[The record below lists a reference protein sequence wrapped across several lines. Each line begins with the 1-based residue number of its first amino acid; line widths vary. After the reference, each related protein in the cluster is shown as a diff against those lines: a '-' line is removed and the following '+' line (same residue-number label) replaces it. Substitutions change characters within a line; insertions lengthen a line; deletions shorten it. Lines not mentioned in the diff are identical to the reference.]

1 MASDGIG
8 LFAVLR
14 RAMRVR
20 HYSPRTEEVYVA
32 VAWVRRYVRFHGRRH
47 PREMGERE
55 IEAFLT
61 QLAVERRVTAATQ
74 NQALAALLFLYRE
87 VLGRPAGALGG
98 VIRAHQSQ
106 RVPVVLSRAE
116 VVAVLGKLKAGS
128 VEWLVASLLYG
139 SGLRLLEALQLRVKD
154 VDLAGGEL
162 RVRRAKGDKDRV
174 TMLAR
179 VLRDPLAEHLA
190 RVRAR
195 WERDE
200 RLGAGWV
207 VLPGAL
213 GLKYPN
219 AGREWP
225 WQWVFPGRL
234 VHDLSEPSGARGR
247 WPFHETAVQRAF
259 RAAVLASGISKR
271 ASCHTLRHS
280 FATHLLENG
289 YDIRTVQEL
298 LGHRDVKTTMV
309 YTHVLNR
316 GRLGVRS
323 PADG

>member
-1 MASDGIG
+1 MGVGG
-8 LFAVLR
+8 LGLLATLR
-14 RAMRVR
+14 RALRLR
-20 HYSPRTEEVYVA
+20 QYSPRTEEVY

-47 PREMGERE
+47 PREMGEGE
-55 IEAFLT
+55 ITAFLT
-61 QLAVERRVTAATQ
+61 ALAVEGRVTAATQ

-87 VLGRPAGALGG
+87 VLGRPAGALSGL
-98 VIRAHQSQ
+98 VRARQSQ
-106 RVPVVLSRAE
+106 RVPVVLSRGE
-116 VVAVLGKLKAGS
+116 VAAVLGQLRRGS

-139 SGLRLLEALQLRVKD
+139 SGLRLLEALRLRVKD
-154 VDLAGGEL
+154 VDLAGGEI

-174 TMLAR
+174 TMLAQS
-179 VLRDPLAEHLA
+179 VGGPLGEHL
-190 RVRAR
+190 RGVRER
-195 WERDE
+195 WERDV
-200 RLGAGWV
+200 RQGAGWV
-207 VLPGAL
+207 SLPGAL

-219 AGREWP
+219 AGREWS

-234 VHDLSEPSGARGR
+234 VHGLEEPSGARGR
-247 WPFHETAVQRAF
+247 WPVHETAVQRAF

-323 PADG
+323 PADV